1 MREKILSIQWILR
14 AIKPYLKILIRYLT
28 ILQMAFDMRL
38 ALMCGTDIPIPEC
51 QLIVHQPRLREIALI
66 GDSDFFTGVQTLS
79 VNKNMIA

>member
-1 MREKILSIQWILR
+1 
-14 AIKPYLKILIRYLT
+14 
-28 ILQMAFDMRL
+28 
-38 ALMCGTDIPIPEC
+38 MCGTDIPIPEC